1 MNEPIISPW
10 VFYWVETMGQIRD
23 VVNCVIGVTMFIS
36 VIFLL
41 LALAFE
47 KEEREEHISEEIFKR
62 IIKILAIVG
71 VVSVIGFMF
80 MPSKG
85 TMYKML
91 AASYMTQENIENV
104 GESIDKIADKLVEKI
119 NKVKK

>member
-10 VFYWVETMGQIRD
+10 VFYWVETMDQIRD
-23 VVNCVIGVTMFIS
+23 VVNCVIGVTMLIS
-36 VIFLL
+36 VFFLL
-41 LALAFE
+41 LTLAFE

-80 MPSKG
+80 IPSKG

-119 NKVKK
+119 NRVKK

>member
-10 VFYWVETMGQIRD
+10 VFYWAETVDQIRD
-23 VVNCVIGVTMFIS
+23 VVNCVIGVTMLIS
-36 VIFLL
+36 MIFLL
-41 LALAFE
+41 LTLALE

-80 MPSKG
+80 IPSKG

-91 AASYMTQENIENV
+91 AASYITQENIENV

-119 NKVKK
+119 NQVKK